1 MMRRPRKL
9 SMARNYAAF
18 TSLLFQCCIAAC
30 SSPRIL
36 GFKSAPIVSNM
47 FHVRHLGARRYS
59 ITAAR
64 RWRHPKRSHRPVR
77 HQYFAPCMN
86 HEGTS
91 SSRQDFLEATS
102 IKVLSTSFAIAMTE
116 SFRQAPVA
124 DAFCG
129 KPYPRWA
136 YFVNFDE
143 VLVPFTFGGY
153 SGELFVRTV
162 GNEKDQTKVCG
173 AKAVEYLSRFT
184 FRGSMCRDVLHLYTT
199 HVCGPSELHLILMIL
214 VVR

>member
-9 SMARNYAAF
+9 SMARNYTAF

-47 FHVRHLGARRYS
+47 FHGRHLGARRYS
-59 ITAAR
+59 ITASR
-64 RWRHPKRSHRPVR
+64 RWRHPKRSDRPVR
-77 HQYFAPCMN
+77 YQYFTPCMN
-86 HEGTS
+86 HEDTS
-91 SSRQDFLEATS
+91 SSRQEFLEVTS
-102 IKVLSTSFAIAMTE
+102 SKVLSTSFAIAMAE
-116 SFRQAPVA
+116 SIRQAPVA

-153 SGELFVRTV
+153 SGELFVRSV

-173 AKAVEYLSRFT
+173 AEAEEDLNRFT
-184 FRGSMCRDVLHLYTT
+184 LCGSMCHNALYLGTAR
-199 HVCGPSELHLILMIL
+199 VCDPFELRLIF
-214 VVR
+214 RYQ

>member
-9 SMARNYAAF
+9 SMVCNYTAF

-36 GFKSAPIVSNM
+36 SFKSAPMVRNM
-47 FHVRHLGARRYS
+47 FHVRHLGCGARRYS

-77 HQYFAPCMN
+77 YQYFAPCMN
-86 HEGTS
+86 HKSTS
-91 SSRQDFLEATS
+91 SSRQEFLEAAS
-102 IKVLSTSFAIAMTE
+102 SKVLSTSFAIAMTE
-116 SFRQAPVA
+116 SIGQAPAA

-136 YFVNFDE
+136 YFVDFDE
-143 VLVPFTFGGY
+143 VLVPFTFEGY
-153 SGELFVRTV
+153 SGKLFVRTV
-162 GNEKDQTKVCG
+162 GNEKDQTKV
-173 AKAVEYLSRFT
+173 
-184 FRGSMCRDVLHLYTT
+184 
-199 HVCGPSELHLILMIL
+199 
-214 VVR
+214 